1 MADLRIGLG
10 YSGIVALLLALYICG
25 KSGIYEYLLELKSEL
40 ETVYLASPIAIFI
53 QSSRLIWTCFL
64 TDISRILN
72 VSGRRYSFLISKA
85 GLYPSGYLN
94 HEQQLRPEGQNY
106 SCIDTCQWFSLGVQA
121 CNWDDCT
128 DWEME
133 ETQAT

>member
-53 QSSRLIWTCFL
+53 QSSRLI
-64 TDISRILN
+64 
-72 VSGRRYSFLISKA
+72 
-85 GLYPSGYLN
+85 
-94 HEQQLRPEGQNY
+94 
-106 SCIDTCQWFSLGVQA
+106 
-121 CNWDDCT
+121 
-128 DWEME
+128 
-133 ETQAT
+133 